1 MDKERGWWSWRG
13 EEGAS
18 GGDLR
23 MVAGGGRMRPA
34 GAGAAARARSALLE
48 EEEKKEGK
56 EKRGHS
62 AEDRVPVE
70 DKVALTVVSKVRRS
84 C

>member
-1 MDKERGWWSWRG
+1 MGLDKERGWWSWRG

-34 GAGAAARARSALLE
+34 GAAARARSALLE

-56 EKRGHS
+56 EKRGRS
-62 AEDRVPVE
+62 REDRVPV
-70 DKVALTVVSKVRRS
+70 KG
-84 C
+84 